1 MASLNITPNKMQCG
15 LLRGKK
21 LYRML

>member
-1 MASLNITPNKMQCG
+1 MASLNNTPNKMQCR
-15 LLRGKK
+15 LVRGKK